1 MLKQK
6 DSEKT
11 QLIIPIKRNVD
22 QNEDQVKEIKTY
34 AFSVIWMDQN
44 HYMILYIQI
53 LYEMATDM
61 GDRDLLR
68 KFSGRD
74 RTSIDCQS
82 IEMLIRYL
90 EGTSK
95 LTSFEN
101 RAKARVN

>member
-1 MLKQK
+1 
-6 DSEKT
+6 
-11 QLIIPIKRNVD
+11 
-22 QNEDQVKEIKTY
+22 
-34 AFSVIWMDQN
+34 
-44 HYMILYIQI
+44 
-53 LYEMATDM
+53 MATDM

-82 IEMLIRYL
+82 IEMLIRSL